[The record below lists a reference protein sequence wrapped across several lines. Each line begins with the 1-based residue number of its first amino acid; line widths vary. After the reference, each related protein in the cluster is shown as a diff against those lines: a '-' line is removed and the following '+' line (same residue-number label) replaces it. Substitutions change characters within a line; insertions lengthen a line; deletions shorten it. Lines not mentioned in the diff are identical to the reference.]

1 MDAHG
6 ISLDDA
12 GPAGGWDESALEQ
25 ASAEFLGR
33 WHRLVSTTNWEK
45 GRIICQ
51 WRQRLLAAGAPAA
64 LCSDE
69 AWSRR
74 VGNVSP
80 QHVGRLRRT
89 YERFGQVYAQYPG
102 LYWSHFLAAIDWEDA
117 EMWLEG
123 AVQNGWSVAEMRRE
137 RWQTLATVGEPM
149 PQEAEIVSAEPDE
162 DLPSEEALIE
172 PLDPRA
178 QPVRPAESGPDMPSG
193 DSPASEPLEG
203 DGISGREQSSA
214 SSSEAFLAER
224 PFEGVPPL
232 PDDLQEAV
240 DALKVVILRLKL
252 VGWSGTSPEAVLAA
266 LDGLKALVTAPAA

>member
-1 MDAHG
+1 MDAQR
-6 ISLDDA
+6 ISLDEA
-12 GPAGGWDESALEQ
+12 GLAGGWDESALER

-89 YERFGQVYAQYPG
+89 FERFGQVYAQYPG

-123 AVQNGWSVAEMRRE
+123 ALQNGWSVAEMRRQ
-137 RWQTLATVGEPM
+137 RWQTLGAVGEPM
-149 PQEAEIVSAEPDE
+149 PREAEIVSAEPDE
-162 DLPSEEALIE
+162 DVPPDEPLIE
-172 PLDPRA
+172 TLDPRP
-178 QPVRPAESGPDMPSG
+178 QPVRPAESDPLSPH
-193 DSPASEPLEG
+193 SPASEPLEG
-203 DGISGREQSSA
+203 DGISGKAQSSA
-214 SSSEAFLAER
+214 SSSEASLPER
-224 PFEGVPPL
+224 PFEEVPSL

-240 DALKVVILRLKL
+240 DALKVVILRHKL
-252 VGWSGTSPEAVLAA
+252 AGWSGTSPEAVLAA